1 MSIWITGNW
10 QLGAPDIEPVVK
22 DLVSW
27 CLKNGLR
34 YTAQVYCPSMIKQYQ
49 LNRMII
55 DSTPEFEKRIYPN
68 QQDAFAWLTS
78 LGFSSNCQSL
88 LNAS

>member
-1 MSIWITGNW
+1 
-10 QLGAPDIEPVVK
+10 
-22 DLVSW
+22 
-27 CLKNGLR
+27 
-34 YTAQVYCPSMIKQYQ
+34 MIKQYQ

-55 DSTPEFEKRIYPN
+55 DRSPEFEKRIYPN
-68 QQDAFAWLTS
+68 QQDAFAWLAS